1 MWLAT
6 RRANRPG
13 SGWTKNEVE
22 NLLYAGFLGVFLG
35 GRIGYVL
42 FYNFPQFMADQR
54 TQAVSG
60 GTVRSNT
67 KEQDPPSILPAHD
80 LTDHLPEHAG
90 AKPGVFLLSGVKI
103 VNVLLS
109 DSFFHD
115 LIPPAPFCYSYYR
128 QAGQLLFVSVFPL
141 IFLVNTDGFTDIGS
155 PSLLQDIT

>member
-1 MWLAT
+1 
-6 RRANRPG
+6 
-13 SGWTKNEVE
+13 
-22 NLLYAGFLGVFLG
+22 
-35 GRIGYVL
+35 
-42 FYNFPQFMADQR
+42 MADQR